1 MARLVIST
9 TIACDDQIMTG
20 KVPYP
25 HRTNSAAVT
34 MDKMRGVKPSRGA
47 QRSLHDGLESGYSI
61 IENDFWRMRDRCWD
75 ECYLRPNMPELQDFF
90 ERLLKGRG

>member
-1 MARLVIST
+1 
-9 TIACDDQIMTG
+9 MTG

-47 QRSLHDGLESGYSI
+47 QRSFDSTLAGSRYKI
-61 IENDFWRMRDRCWD
+61 IEEEFWRMMDRCWD
-75 ECYLRPNMPELQDFF
+75 DWYLRPTMPELQVFF
-90 ERLLKGRG
+90 EGLLKTKG